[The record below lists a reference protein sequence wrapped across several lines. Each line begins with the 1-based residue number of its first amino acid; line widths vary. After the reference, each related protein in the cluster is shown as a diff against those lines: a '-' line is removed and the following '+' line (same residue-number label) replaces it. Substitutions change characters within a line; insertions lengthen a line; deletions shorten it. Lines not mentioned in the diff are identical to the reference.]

1 METVRSL
8 SRLKVLMNELSR
20 NLNCGESIRL
30 KLSSPQLL
38 TQLPQIAMSVNLS
51 FIDAEEVKGG
61 FIVTL
66 ENRFGE
72 KCFSGD

>member
-1 METVRSL
+1 METVTEK
-8 SRLKVLMNELSR
+8 SRLKILMHQLSR
-20 NLNCGESIRL
+20 KLGCGETINL

-51 FIDAEEVKGG
+51 FINAREVKDG

-72 KCFSGD
+72 KCFQGE

>member
-1 METVRSL
+1 METVKSL
-8 SRLKVLMNELSR
+8 TRLKVLMNELSK
-20 NLNCGESIRL
+20 NLNCGESISL

-38 TQLPQIAMSVNLS
+38 TQLPQMAMSVNLS
-51 FIDAEEVKGG
+51 FIDAEEVKDG

>member
-8 SRLKVLMNELSR
+8 SKLKILMYELSR
-20 NLNCGESIRL
+20 NLNCGESVSL

-38 TQLPQIAMSVNLS
+38 TQLPQMAMSVNLS
-51 FIDAEEVKGG
+51 FIDAEEVKDG

-66 ENRFGE
+66 ENRFGR
-72 KCFSGD
+72 KCFPGD